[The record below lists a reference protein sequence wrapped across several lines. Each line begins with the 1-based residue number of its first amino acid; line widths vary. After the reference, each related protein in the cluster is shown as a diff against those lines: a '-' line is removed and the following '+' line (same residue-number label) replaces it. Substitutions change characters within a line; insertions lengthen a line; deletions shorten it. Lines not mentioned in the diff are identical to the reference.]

1 MASIPSQVYR
11 FNRTFSGPDT
21 LAFILLP
28 GCSPVVLGTITT
40 ISYSMFRNKKPVINI
55 GRTNINGVTRGSRIF
70 AGTMVF
76 TVINQHWLREVIAQ
90 DTCKDWLG
98 QVPELKVDELPLFD
112 IMLIS
117 ANEYGAYC
125 SMFIYGI
132 DVTDEAQTLSLE
144 DMFTEN
150 TFQFV
155 ARDISTFESK
165 DVLYN
170 KANKSSNKDTNPF
183 RISSSKLFFDE
194 GVEYNE
200 TDRQKVLDKTK
211 YENEQKKKE
220 RVVLTRDLYEN
231 TSRYFVG
238 NDVLEVQMLL
248 NNARIKVNE
257 TGVFDH
263 ETANAVREFQSK
275 IGENVIDGVVT
286 TRLYQALLNYTD
298 NNVNRTRGYVI
309 NKAGAYEYKE
319 RDMWSDVQNIYPY
332 KETIE
337 LSDPDTGDDGNLY
350 YKTENGYVLGTD
362 VFNVD
367 NVHSTVELPTLKY
380 NDSSAYVTKVQEA
393 INDIYGTSI
402 HTGKMDNLTMD
413 YIRALQG
420 SYDLP
425 KTGIV
430 DNDTWI
436 ALQTASGKTNIV
448 SNDDVE
454 VTFSMAPGVYDS
466 EDIKDAI
473 KALEVSV
480 KTENGINVKTVATS
494 KYSDNTFNYNE
505 NLEEVI
511 GSKKLDKTNLSNA
524 TLYNAYKG
532 ELPQVIEYTVY
543 PYNMDPY
550 KWVFKSKGA

>member
-55 GRTNINGVTRGSRIF
+55 GRTGINGVTRGSRIF

-98 QVPELKVDELPLFD
+98 KVPELKVDELPLFD

-132 DVTDEAQTLSLE
+132 DITDEAQTLSLE

-170 KANKSSNKDTNPF
+170 KASKSSNNDTNPF
-183 RISSSKLFFDE
+183 RISSSKLFFGE
-194 GVEYNE
+194 GVEYND
-200 TDRQKVLDKTK
+200 TDRQKMLEKTQ

-220 RVVLTRDLYEN
+220 RIVLTRDLYEN

-248 NNARIKVNE
+248 NDARIKVNE

-298 NNVNRTRGYVI
+298 NNTDRTRGYVI

-319 RDMWSDVQNIYPY
+319 RNMWSDVQNIYPY

-337 LSDPDTGDDGNLY
+337 LSDPDVGEDGNLY

-393 INDIYGTSI
+393 INDIYGTAI

-425 KTGIV
+425 QTGIV

-454 VTFSMAPGVYDS
+454 VTFSMSPGVYDS

-505 NLEEVI
+505 NLEEVV
-511 GSKKLDKTNLSNA
+511 GSKTLDKTNLSNA

-532 ELPQVIEYTVY
+532 ELPQAIEYTVY

>member
-1 MASIPSQVYR
+1 
-11 FNRTFSGPDT
+11 
-21 LAFILLP
+21 
-28 GCSPVVLGTITT
+28 
-40 ISYSMFRNKKPVINI
+40 
-55 GRTNINGVTRGSRIF
+55 
-70 AGTMVF
+70 
-76 TVINQHWLREVIAQ
+76 
-90 DTCKDWLG
+90 
-98 QVPELKVDELPLFD
+98 
-112 IMLIS
+112 
-117 ANEYGAYC
+117 
-125 SMFIYGI
+125 
-132 DVTDEAQTLSLE
+132 
-144 DMFTEN
+144 
-150 TFQFV
+150 
-155 ARDISTFESK
+155 
-165 DVLYN
+165 
-170 KANKSSNKDTNPF
+170 
-183 RISSSKLFFDE
+183 
-194 GVEYNE
+194 
-200 TDRQKVLDKTK
+200 
-211 YENEQKKKE
+211 
-220 RVVLTRDLYEN
+220 
-231 TSRYFVG
+231 
-238 NDVLEVQMLL
+238 
-248 NNARIKVNE
+248 
-257 TGVFDH
+257 
-263 ETANAVREFQSK
+263 
-275 IGENVIDGVVT
+275 
-286 TRLYQALLNYTD
+286 
-298 NNVNRTRGYVI
+298 
-309 NKAGAYEYKE
+309 
-319 RDMWSDVQNIYPY
+319 MWSDVQNIYPY

-337 LSDPDTGDDGNLY
+337 LSDPDMGDDGNLY

-393 INDIYGTSI
+393 INDIYGTAI
-402 HTGKMDNLTMD
+402 HSGKMDNLTMD

-454 VTFSMAPGVYDS
+454 VTFSMSPGVYDS

-505 NLEEVI
+505 NLEEVV
-511 GSKKLDKTNLSNA
+511 GSKTLDKTNLSNA

-532 ELPQVIEYTVY
+532 ELPQAIEYTVY